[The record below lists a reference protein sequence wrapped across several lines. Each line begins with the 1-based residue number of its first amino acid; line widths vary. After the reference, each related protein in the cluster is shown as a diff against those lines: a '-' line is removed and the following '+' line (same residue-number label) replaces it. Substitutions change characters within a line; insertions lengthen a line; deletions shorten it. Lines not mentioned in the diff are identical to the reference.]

1 VTNYKRIE
9 LEMTHRPTPIIA
21 FLGTGLMGEPMCH
34 NLLQAG
40 LPLTVWNRSPEK
52 TERLAKRGATVAN
65 SPHDAVT
72 GADVVI
78 TMLSDG
84 PAVTDLIFNQGV
96 ADSLAKGSTRIEM
109 GSIGTD
115 EAIDHAKRHA
125 EQGVH
130 YLDAPVSGG
139 TCGAGAGELAIM
151 AGGDASTFA
160 AMQPVFAPLGQA
172 THVGPS
178 GCGQLAKLA
187 NQVIVAITIGAVSE
201 AFILAG
207 GGGADRAQV
216 REALQGGF
224 ASSRILT
231 EHGQRMVERAFEP
244 GGPAKFQVKDLRNA
258 LNSAQQLGLDL
269 PITKLIHKLFND
281 MVNSGKADMD
291 HSGLLT
297 HLEELNNIS
306 FS

>member
-1 VTNYKRIE
+1 MAEQST
-9 LEMTHRPTPIIA
+9 PTIA

-34 NLLQAG
+34 NLLEAG

-52 TERLAKRGATVAN
+52 TNCLAKRGAKVADTPN
-65 SPHDAVT
+65 DAVV

-84 PAVTDLIFNQGV
+84 PAVTDLIFDRGV
-96 ADSLAKGSTRIEM
+96 ADKIADGATRIDM
-109 GSIGTD
+109 GSIGAD

-125 EQGVH
+125 KRGVR

-139 TCGAGAGELAIM
+139 TKGAAAGELAIM
-151 AGGDASTFA
+151 AGGDAETFA
-160 AMQPVFAPLGQA
+160 AMQPVFGPLGQA
-172 THVGPS
+172 THVGPN

-201 AFILAG
+201 ALILAG

-231 EHGQRMVERAFEP
+231 EHGQRMVERNFEP
-244 GGPAKFQVKDLRNA
+244 GGPTKFQVKDLTNA
-258 LNSAQQLGLDL
+258 LAAAERLGLDL
-269 PITKLIHKLFND
+269 PITRLVNDLFTA
-281 MVNSGKADMD
+281 MVKSGKGDME

-297 HLEELNNIS
+297 HLEAVNGIAP
-306 FS
+306 

>member
-1 VTNYKRIE
+1 MKST
-9 LEMTHRPTPIIA
+9 IA

-34 NLLQAG
+34 NLLEAG

-52 TERLAKRGATVAN
+52 TNCLAKRGAKVADTPN
-65 SPHDAVT
+65 DAVV

-84 PAVTDLIFNQGV
+84 PAVTELMFERGV
-96 ADSLAKGSTRIEM
+96 ADKISNGATRIDM
-109 GSIGTD
+109 GSIGAD

-125 EQGVH
+125 VQGVS

-139 TCGAGAGELAIM
+139 TRGAATGELAIM
-151 AGGDASTFA
+151 AGGDADTFV

-224 ASSRILT
+224 ASSRILS
-231 EHGQRMVERAFEP
+231 EHGQRMVDRTFEP

-258 LNSAQQLGLDL
+258 LKAAGQLGLDL
-269 PITKLIHKLFND
+269 PITKLIHKLFDD

>member
-1 VTNYKRIE
+1 MSE
-9 LEMTHRPTPIIA
+9 LNKIA
-21 FLGTGLMGEPMCH
+21 FLGTGLMGAPMCK
-34 NLLQAG
+34 NLLSSG
-40 LPLTVWNRSPEK
+40 LLLTVWNRSQAK
-52 TERLAKRGATVAN
+52 TEPLAKLGASVAD
-65 SPHDAVT
+65 SPRSAMAD
-72 GADVVI
+72 ADVLI

-84 PAVTDLIFNQGV
+84 PAVSNVIFAQG
-96 ADSLAKGSTRIEM
+96 AAEAMREGTTHIDMS
-109 GSIGTD
+109 SIGAD
-115 EAIDHAKRHA
+115 EAIEHAKRHSD
-125 EQGVH
+125 QGVA

-139 TCGAGAGELAIM
+139 TKGAAAGQLAIM
-151 AGGDASTFA
+151 AGGDANTFA
-160 AMQPVFAPLGQA
+160 NMKPVFAPLGQA

-201 AFILAG
+201 AFILSG

-216 REALQGGF
+216 RAALQGGF

-244 GGPAKFQVKDLRNA
+244 GGPAKLQVKDLRNA
-258 LNSAQQLGLDL
+258 LKAAEQLGLNL
-269 PITKLIHKLFND
+269 PITQLIHKLFDD

-297 HLEELNNIS
+297 HLEDLNNIT

>member
-1 VTNYKRIE
+1 MKST
-9 LEMTHRPTPIIA
+9 IA

-34 NLLQAG
+34 NLLEAG

-52 TERLAKRGATVAN
+52 TNCLAKRGAKVADTPN
-65 SPHDAVT
+65 DAVV

-84 PAVTDLIFNQGV
+84 PAVTELMFERGV
-96 ADSLAKGSTRIEM
+96 ADKISNGATRIDM
-109 GSIGTD
+109 GSIGAD

-125 EQGVH
+125 AQGVS

-139 TCGAGAGELAIM
+139 TRGAATGELAIM
-151 AGGDASTFA
+151 AGGDAETFV

-224 ASSRILT
+224 ASSRILS

-258 LNSAQQLGLDL
+258 LKAAEQLGLDL
-269 PITKLIHKLFND
+269 PITKLIHKLFDD

-297 HLEELNNIS
+297 HLEELNKIS

>member
-1 VTNYKRIE
+1 
-9 LEMTHRPTPIIA
+9 
-21 FLGTGLMGEPMCH
+21 MGAPMCK
-34 NLLQAG
+34 NLLSSG
-40 LPLTVWNRSPEK
+40 LLLTVWNRSQAK
-52 TERLAKRGATVAN
+52 TEPLAKLGASVAD
-65 SPHDAVT
+65 SPRSAMAD
-72 GADVVI
+72 ADVLI

-84 PAVTDLIFNQGV
+84 PAVSNVIFAQG
-96 ADSLAKGSTRIEM
+96 AAEAMREGTTHIDMS
-109 GSIGTD
+109 SIGAD
-115 EAIDHAKRHA
+115 EAIEHAKRHSD
-125 EQGVH
+125 QGVA

-139 TCGAGAGELAIM
+139 TKGAAAGQLAIM
-151 AGGDASTFA
+151 AGGDANTFA
-160 AMQPVFAPLGQA
+160 NMKPVFAPLGQA

-201 AFILAG
+201 AFILSG

-216 REALQGGF
+216 RAALQGGF

-244 GGPAKFQVKDLRNA
+244 GGPAKLQVKDLRNA
-258 LNSAQQLGLDL
+258 LKAAEQLGLNL
-269 PITKLIHKLFND
+269 PITQLIHKLFDD

-297 HLEELNNIS
+297 HLEDLNNIT

>member
-1 VTNYKRIE
+1 MSEFNK
-9 LEMTHRPTPIIA
+9 IA
-21 FLGTGLMGEPMCH
+21 FFGTGLMGSPMCK
-34 NLLQAG
+34 NILSSG
-40 LPLTVWNRSPEK
+40 LPLTVWNRSQAK
-52 TERLAKRGATVAN
+52 TEPLAKLGANVAD
-65 SPHDAVT
+65 SPRSAMVD
-72 GADVVI
+72 ADVLI

-84 PAVTDLIFNQGV
+84 PAVSNVIFAQG
-96 ADSLAKGSTRIEM
+96 AAEAMREGTTHIDMS
-109 GSIGTD
+109 SIGAD
-115 EAIDHAKRHA
+115 EAIEHAKRHSD
-125 EQGVH
+125 QGVA

-139 TCGAGAGELAIM
+139 TKGAAAGQLAIM
-151 AGGDASTFA
+151 VGGDANTFA
-160 AMQPVFAPLGQA
+160 NMKPVFAPLGQA

-201 AFILAG
+201 AFILSG

-216 REALQGGF
+216 RAALQGGF

-244 GGPAKFQVKDLRNA
+244 GGPAKLQVKDLRNA
-258 LNSAQQLGLDL
+258 LKAAEQLGLNL
-269 PITKLIHKLFND
+269 PITQLIHKLFDD

-297 HLEELNNIS
+297 HLEDLNNIT